1 MEINNKIYKYMA
13 IISFTIVTVLIC
25 NLILPLCSF
34 ANSDGEFF
42 MEKIIYDET
51 NKTLRQVG
59 NTPKGYDTYTL
70 YWAKGDLTIVKPSN
84 NSTNEEKLN
93 YITEMIN
100 WFKANPI
107 NENSTIVLTS
117 NEIDSTINIPGAG
130 KYYTL
135 CVVDSET
142 EGIMIDYNEI
152 TVSEKVVKEEVIENN
167 EPVKE
172 NDNIDLL
179 LGIYTNT
186 TKLNIKAIAEKGN
199 IKEVKYCITDDVLVL
214 NNEQNS
220 KANKEYIENNSTSLN
235 VSNTSKEFVAEID
248 DAKIVKGK
256 YINFYITTD
265 FNNSKIYL
273 SKPIS
278 GIQMAE
284 SFSWVEKKETVV
296 DNKNEYEEVEDV
308 KNDENNKEENKSE
321 YEEIEETKKEEN
333 VIENSK
339 QNEDKSEY
347 EEIEEVKKEENNKQ
361 EDKSEYEEIEETKS
375 EENKNNKITEVE
387 EEPKKTNPLEQI
399 RKDGMKILRKDQ
411 EQTKPVTIKPVE
423 EVQPTVQPT
432 VEPTQQVK
440 QEVVKPTTVA
450 PTQQVNKETT
460 KPTTVEPVQQT
471 NQETVKTEKSEEEFK
486 FAKKEASEVKED
498 EDLMPVGKSVELT
511 YNNKLPQAGSNDSFI
526 IVMIV
531 IFSGIGIVSFVKYR
545 RMM

>member
-1 MEINNKIYKYMA
+1 MEINNKIYKYIT

-25 NLILPLCSF
+25 NLILPLCSL
-34 ANSDGEFF
+34 ANSDSEFF
-42 MEKIIYDET
+42 MEKIIYNET
-51 NKTLRQVG
+51 DKTLRQVG
-59 NTPKGYDTYTL
+59 NTPKGYDSYTL
-70 YWAKGDLTIVKPSN
+70 YWAKGDLNIVKPSN

-107 NENSTIVLTS
+107 NENSTVVLTS
-117 NEIDSTINIPGAG
+117 NEIDSTVNISGAG

-152 TVSEKVVKEEVIENN
+152 TVSEKVEKEEVIEQS
-167 EPVKE
+167 EPVQE

-186 TKLNIKAIAEKGN
+186 TKLNIKATAEKGN
-199 IKEVKYCITDDVLVL
+199 IKEIKYCITEDALVL
-214 NNEQNS
+214 NKEQ
-220 KANKEYIENNSTSLN
+220 KTNKEYIENNSTSLN
-235 VSNTSKEFVAEID
+235 VSNVSKEFVAEVD

-347 EEIEEVKKEENNKQ
+347 EEIEEVKKEENNKE
-361 EDKSEYEEIEETKS
+361 EDKSEYEEIEEIKS

-399 RKDGMKILRKDQ
+399 RKDGMKIFKKDQ
-411 EQTKPVTIKPVE
+411 EQTKPVTIKPIE
-423 EVQPTVQPT
+423 QVQPTVQPT
-432 VEPTQQVK
+432 AE
-440 QEVVKPTTVA
+440 
-450 PTQQVNKETT
+450 PTQQVNKEAT
-460 KPTTVEPVQQT
+460 KPTTLEPVQQT
-471 NQETVKTEKSEEEFK
+471 NQETVKTEKAEEEFK

-498 EDLMPVGKSVELT
+498 EDIMPVGKSVELT

-545 RMM
+545 RIM